1 MKTLKPALD
10 QVRVSRE
17 RRTDTALSGYSI
29 LIVEDEPLIALDVH
43 AALSTSGASLIAAT
57 RLAEARDLI
66 RHAEVS
72 AAVVDINLGGEDCSS
87 VCQALSDHRIPFIFY
102 TGNANADVI
111 KAWPH
116 APVLTKPAS
125 PECILV
131 TVAKLL
137 Q

>member
-17 RRTDTALSGYSI
+17 RRTDIPLAGYSI

-66 RHAEVS
+66 RRAEVS

-125 PECILV
+125 PERILE